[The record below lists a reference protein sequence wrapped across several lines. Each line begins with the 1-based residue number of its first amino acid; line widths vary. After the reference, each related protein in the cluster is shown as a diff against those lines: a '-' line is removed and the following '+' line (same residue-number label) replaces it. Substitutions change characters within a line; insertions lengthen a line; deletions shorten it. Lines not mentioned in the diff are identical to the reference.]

1 MHLKDWRYNL
11 HSGDE
16 VKWNDPDNGLCSR
29 TGIIQSIEYDDNVAK
44 IVWVGGDYLECYV
57 SELS

>member
-1 MHLKDWRYNL
+1 MKTKNWQYFL

-16 VKWNDPDNGLCSR
+16 VTWNDPDNGICSR
-29 TGIIQSIEYDDNVAK
+29 TGIIQSIECTEDMAK
-44 IVWVGGDYLECYV
+44 IVWVGGDYLECFL